1 MIEDEA
7 QLRLII
13 LNIHKNNDF
22 KNFLKMSL
30 FYKMKFLNQSSMLFS
45 VQYRMINVIDFMIS
59 KLFYANQ
66 ITNDERTFIVNR
78 FLSRAIINYFTK
90 TYNVSSF
97 VMLLQVKEKILKN
110 NTHSLYNLINASTI
124 FNLMIKMIERNVMQS
139 REMFII
145 IFYRAQFKLYK
156 QILRNLS
163 LMKSKL
169 LNIQVRIMNFMQEC
183 QKSFIFLDLMICQK
197 LNFMRIKN
205 RVNVTCFRTEH
216 VMMII
221 DDIDQIMM
229 KRLQLRQ
236 YFDNVFNH
244 VKLFREFVT
253 SNDTKRNLYLSFSL
267 SWTDVIDQSNQSIVN
282 VVIDNIM
289 IEFENDN
296 EKIST
301 KDFNENNI
309 AFKNWVISK
318 MHNNWNDS

>member
-1 MIEDEA
+1 M
-7 QLRLII
+7 
-13 LNIHKNNDF
+13 
-22 KNFLKMSL
+22 
-30 FYKMKFLNQSSMLFS
+30 NQSSMFFN
-45 VQYRMINVIDFMIS
+45 VQYRMINVIDFMIL

-66 ITNDERTFIVNR
+66 VTNDERTFIVDR
-78 FLSRAIINYFTK
+78 SLSRAIINYFMK
-90 TYNVSSF
+90 TYNVSFS

-110 NTHSLYNLINASTI
+110 STHSLYNLINASTI
-124 FNLMIKMIERNVMQS
+124 LNLMIKMIERNVMQF

-145 IFYRAQFKLYK
+145 SFYRAQFKFYK

-169 LNIQVRIMNFMQEC
+169 LNIQVRTMNFMQEC
-183 QKSFIFLDLMICQK
+183 QRSFIFLNLMICQK
-197 LNFMRIKN
+197 LNFMRVKN
-205 RVNVTCFRTEH
+205 RVNVTCFKTEH
-216 VMMII
+216 VMIII

-229 KRLQLRQ
+229 KWLQFRQ

-244 VKLFREFVT
+244 VKLLREFVT
-253 SNDTKRNLYLSFSL
+253 SNDTKRNLYLSLSL
-267 SWTDVIDQSNQSIVN
+267 SRADVINQSNQSIVN
-282 VVIDNIM
+282 VVIDSIM

-309 AFKNWVISK
+309 AFENWIISK